1 MPCATENC
9 GNIISLPYLR
19 IIFFFPFGLLLFCV
33 VQFYFGG
40 LGQQRRMPVAAAEQ
54 KDRRHRA
61 ATGADGKAGDTPKEV
76 STDIWPIG
84 GSTAPAAL
92 KDTQNVAGKKKQV
105 FHSV

>member
-1 MPCATENC
+1 MGTSNLFL
-9 GNIISLPYLR
+9 ISGL
-19 IIFFFPFGLLLFCV
+19 FFFPFGLLLFCV

-92 KDTQNVAGKKKQV
+92 KDTQNVAGKKETGFPQCLSS
-105 FHSV
+105 FSLFA